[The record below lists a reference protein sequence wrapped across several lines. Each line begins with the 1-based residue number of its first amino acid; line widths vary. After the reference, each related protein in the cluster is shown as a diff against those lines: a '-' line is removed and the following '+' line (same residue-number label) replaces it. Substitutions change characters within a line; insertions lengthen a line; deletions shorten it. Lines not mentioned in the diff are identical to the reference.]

1 MVKRHIKKAA
11 SYTKGKTNFLHARFK
26 DHAST
31 AIIAALGFVIALS
44 WKDLIVK
51 IVENLTRSEMLEKY
65 PYIAELYVAIVV
77 TIIAIIGIVII
88 GKWAQKTE

>member
-1 MVKRHIKKAA
+1 MVKKHIKRAA
-11 SYTKGKTNFLHARFK
+11 SYSKTKANFLHSQFK

-31 AIIAALGFVIALS
+31 AIIAALGFVIALA

-51 IVENLTRSEMLEKY
+51 IVGTLARAEMLEKY

-77 TIIAIIGIVII
+77 TIIAIIGIIII
-88 GKWAQKTE
+88 GKWAQKVE